1 MREKPPESHNNK
13 SHPATQGGEIKR
25 KLDAARA
32 RCIRL
37 NKQMQTYRGE
47 NGTNKASVA
56 REALKK
62 LQDEIMWLEIQ
73 LQALEAGIGMFRVEP
88 READPN
94 KLMRLSIKIQE
105 EAQRR
110 VSQFQAELEKLED
123 EARRIRSLYLGVISK
138 MGELL
143 REANRTTILLE
154 KVQGYIP
161 NDRLNWTDL
170 WSHCRKYRNKW
181 KGQMPCPDQ
190 DRGILCSE
198 STEPPARGSS
208 EGMSHE
214 VEIVVRRG
222 LAL

>member
-161 NDRLNWTDL
+161 NDR
-170 WSHCRKYRNKW
+170 RVK
-181 KGQMPCPDQ
+181 
-190 DRGILCSE
+190 RGIFRTPQLDRLVVPLSE
-198 STEPPARGSS
+198 IQKQMERTD
-208 EGMSHE
+208 
-214 VEIVVRRG
+214 
-222 LAL
+222 ALP